1 LERRELIRIGQI
13 VTVHDVSEVAASRR
27 IATQRAESMGLSATA
42 AGKAALVATELATN
56 LIKHGSGGSILFG
69 SVHEPRTGLV
79 ISAFD
84 RGRGI
89 SNIPRA
95 MEDGYSTAGSPG
107 TGLGAI
113 ARNASAHDIY
123 TQPDRGTAVLC
134 RIEDETA
141 RPKLLQQD
149 PFAIGG
155 VCIPKPGEEQA
166 GDSWVATSGREYTT
180 IAIADGLGH
189 GVFAST
195 ASSLAVRIIA
205 DQAERTLEQIYQE
218 MHGALRP
225 TRGAAVGIARIH
237 HGQNRLEFA
246 GIGNIAGTITAEEST
261 RRVVSLS
268 GIVGHEMRRV
278 QTFSYPWPEGAVLVL
293 ASDGISTSWNPSS
306 HPGLMQRDPALIA
319 SVLFRDYTRG
329 SDDSTVVVV
338 KSA

>member
-1 LERRELIRIGQI
+1 MIRIGQI
-13 VTVHDVSEVAASRR
+13 VAVLDGSEVAASRR

-69 SVHEPRTGLV
+69 AVDEPRNALIIG
-79 ISAFD
+79 AFD

-113 ARNASAHDIY
+113 MRNASAHDIY

-134 RIEDETA
+134 RIDDETS
-141 RPKLLQQD
+141 RPKLIHE
-149 PFAIGG
+149 PFSIAG
-155 VCIPKPGEEQA
+155 VCIPKPTEEQA
-166 GDSWVATSGREYTT
+166 GDSWVATSGREFTT
-180 IAIADGLGH
+180 VAIADGLGH
-189 GVFAST
+189 GVLAAT

-205 DQAERTLEQIYQE
+205 DQSDRTLEHIYQE

-225 TRGAAVGIARIH
+225 TRGAAVGIARIY
-237 HGQNRLEFA
+237 HGQKRLDFV
-246 GIGNIAGTITAEEST
+246 GVGNIAGTIVSDESV
-261 RRVVSLS
+261 RRVVSQN

-278 QTFSYPWPEGAVLVL
+278 QSFSYPWPEGAVLVL
-293 ASDGISTSWNPSS
+293 ASDGISTSWNPAA
-306 HPGLMQRDPALIA
+306 HPGLMQRDPGLVA

-329 SDDSTVVVV
+329 NDDSTVVVV
-338 KSA
+338 KAV